1 MMSAAKSS
9 EARMKEKGAQ
19 IQEYVKDVRNLSDS
33 EQEEEKEEESS
44 YSLSH
49 SSFSSASSS
58 A

>member
-1 MMSAAKSS
+1 MMSAAESS

-19 IQEYVKDVRNLSDS
+19 IQESVKDVRNLSDS
-33 EQEEEKEEESS
+33 EQEEESS
-44 YSLSH
+44 SSLSH